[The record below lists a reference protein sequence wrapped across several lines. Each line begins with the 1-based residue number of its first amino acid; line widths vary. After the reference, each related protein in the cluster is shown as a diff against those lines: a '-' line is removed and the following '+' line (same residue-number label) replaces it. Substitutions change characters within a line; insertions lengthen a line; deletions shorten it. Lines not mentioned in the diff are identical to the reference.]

1 MSDDSKLRFALALV
15 AGRLHKAQGGK
26 RCGCGP
32 CAYRVALAATQA
44 GISRKRLEQAL
55 APVAKPEPPRRR
67 RHPRPMR
74 VQICESGAVRVR
86 GRDIDQQEG
95 LAILL
100 TRLHGSEPDR

>member
-15 AGRLHKAQGGK
+15 TGRLHKAQGDK

-32 CAYRVALAATQA
+32 CGHRIALAAKQA

-55 APVAKPEPPRRR
+55 PPAAKPEPPRRR
-67 RHPRPMR
+67 RRRPMR
-74 VQICESGAVRVR
+74 VQICESSVVRVR
-86 GRDIDQQEG
+86 GRDINQQEG

-100 TRLHGSEPDR
+100 ARLHGSDPDR